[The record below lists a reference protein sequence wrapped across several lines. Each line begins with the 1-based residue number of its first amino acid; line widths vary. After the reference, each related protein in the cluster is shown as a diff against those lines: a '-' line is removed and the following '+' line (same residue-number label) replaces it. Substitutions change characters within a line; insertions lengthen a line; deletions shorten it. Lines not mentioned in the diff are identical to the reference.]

1 MKNNKK
7 KKYEK
12 PALKIIKI
20 KDINI
25 KVMEQDFGQFCMMTT
40 GNPCHV

>member
-1 MKNNKK
+1 MKASKK

-20 KDINI
+20 KDINSKI
-25 KVMEQDFGQFCMMTT
+25 MEQDYGQFCMMTA
-40 GNPCHV
+40 GDPCHV